1 MYAKNK
7 TSAYRNTDLKRI
19 AAITCMVLLFVLLF
33 SITYISLESDHDCCG
48 EDCHICECLEACG
61 KTLSLIRCGS
71 GRPMPQIRK
80 HTVQMLHLIP
90 ISSTH
95 SIRNMPIW

>member
-7 TSAYRNTDLKRI
+7 TSAYRNTDLKKFA

-33 SITYISLESDHDCCG
+33 SITYISLDCCG

-61 KTLSLIRCGS
+61 KTLSLIRCDRE
-71 GRPMPQIRK
+71 GRCRK
-80 HTVQMLHLIP
+80 FGNIP
-90 ISSTH
+90 CKCI
-95 SIRNMPIW
+95 ILYR